1 MIPTFEFLRAQ
12 AVTLPLLAKFA
23 IAMAVIVGI
32 PPLARRAH
40 FPVVV
45 GLLLTGV
52 VIGPHGL
59 DVAGQNRPVAEFF
72 AELGALLLMFFAGLK
87 STSPNFGRR
96 SVRRSSSV
104 CGRLACL
111 YCSAPPSAS
120 CLGTNR

>member
-1 MIPTFEFLRAQ
+1 MASSSLRSSCDGWLTLICSCRSGTGGADMMRTLDFLREH

-23 IAMAVIVGI
+23 IAMAVIVGV

-40 FPVVV
+40 FPIVV

-72 AELGALLLMFFAGLK
+72 AELGAL
-87 STSPNFGRR
+87 
-96 SVRRSSSV
+96 
-104 CGRLACL
+104 
-111 YCSAPPSAS
+111 
-120 CLGTNR
+120 